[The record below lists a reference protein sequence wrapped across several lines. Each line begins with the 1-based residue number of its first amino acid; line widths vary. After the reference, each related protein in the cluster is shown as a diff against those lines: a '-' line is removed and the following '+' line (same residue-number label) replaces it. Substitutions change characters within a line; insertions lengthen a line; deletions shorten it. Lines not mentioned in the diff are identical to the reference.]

1 MLALAIDAPFAV
13 CRHFTAGWNR
23 PTAPFLTPSAVYGL
37 LLNIACLETRL
48 KEEDSGHDGKTPS
61 SLVRP
66 GLPRLKVAIG
76 IPETAAGT
84 PALPRVQTILQQLH
98 NYPVGKDAGIPPAMT
113 KGNKNNISP
122 VRREVLSELR
132 ALIRVEADTWL
143 LNRIEDGLQGKLNA
157 ERYGLPFLG
166 DNQFLIDRIALQQ
179 QPSPAFWYRRL
190 DSSDQ
195 ELIEHTARFTIWID
209 RADMSRTSS
218 ALYAPTD
225 TSLNTPPD
233 SAWTEIAP
241 P

>member
-1 MLALAIDAPFAV
+1 MTGKRHLPWSGPACHVLKWQLAF
-13 CRHFTAGWNR
+13 RKR
-23 PTAPFLTPSAVYGL
+23 
-37 LLNIACLETRL
+37 R
-48 KEEDSGHDGKTPS
+48 
-61 SLVRP
+61 
-66 GLPRLKVAIG
+66 
-76 IPETAAGT
+76 
-84 PALPRVQTILQQLH
+84 PALPPCPGFRRYCSSSITILWEKTQGYL
-98 NYPVGKDAGIPPAMT
+98 
-113 KGNKNNISP
+113 
-122 VRREVLSELR
+122 
-132 ALIRVEADTWL
+132 
-143 LNRIEDGLQGKLNA
+143 LQGKLNA